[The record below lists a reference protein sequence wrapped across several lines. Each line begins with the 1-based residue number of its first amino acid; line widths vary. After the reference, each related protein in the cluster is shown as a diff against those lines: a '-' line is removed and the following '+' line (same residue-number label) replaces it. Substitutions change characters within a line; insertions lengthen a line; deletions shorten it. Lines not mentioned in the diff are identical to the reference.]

1 MGTEQTNM
9 QITYITIFK
18 YVEEI
23 KKLEKNKPNS
33 YIQEIVSLLLS
44 FINSEDFIPFVLI
57 NKENFFFNIF
67 IMCEMGKENDNYIF
81 IKILFPFL
89 EELKKLPNF
98 ESQLQEA
105 NDIKKDDFK
114 DLLSLYYKKNQ
125 ALIDEKINFYT
136 NNPKKPFEVLK
147 NIMKNKSEI
156 FGKYLSRMIKVL
168 FGNEEIFKK
177 NLKVQNII
185 DEALNF
191 FKSYFYE
198 LKENKNY
205 NISKLVEYLMEL
217 YPSLE
222 NIKEIYNITMFAI
235 FKAVKEDEMKS
246 IFGIYEKKID
256 FVSSVMNFED
266 NYTWFLFE
274 NYGKEPITVSGQI
287 KVKGEQIPINIF
299 AIINSKNKNK
309 VVYGYI
315 CQSLFINYDVI
326 MIEINFNYYKINK
339 TNLETIKNELEK
351 EIDRIKKSS
360 KAYKNLNAYIL
371 IDSNV
376 ILYPQSYDLF
386 LQNLVRKNIISPNQI
401 PEEYHNIIDLSLKRN
416 KTQVIPRKSENMK
429 EVINNKEDVNN
440 NDNSKTW
447 IDRVKNRLAN
457 NEGKNNEINDK
468 ENYEENDNNKIFN
481 SKTFNTYNDNINE
494 KQFVGNNQKIQ
505 DIQNNVND
513 SLQVNKLKEE
523 LENEKFKNKDLSE
536 KIKKLENKIK
546 EENDKNKNL
555 ELKIKEL
562 NTELDLLQEKYNK
575 LKNLQQIEGQVPI
588 DNTEIRDSLYESV
601 FEKDKEIKELKLK
614 LSRYPLLLNDG
625 DKLMSLIFNS
635 ADQVIHHS
643 VICKNNELFSN
654 VENRLYD
661 DGFPEYKESENFFT
675 FNGLKINKNKTV
687 EENNIKNSDVII
699 LNVID
704 DDD

>member
-205 NISKLVEYLMEL
+205 TISK
-217 YPSLE
+217 
-222 NIKEIYNITMFAI
+222 
-235 FKAVKEDEMKS
+235 
-246 IFGIYEKKID
+246 
-256 FVSSVMNFED
+256 
-266 NYTWFLFE
+266 
-274 NYGKEPITVSGQI
+274 
-287 KVKGEQIPINIF
+287 
-299 AIINSKNKNK
+299 
-309 VVYGYI
+309 
-315 CQSLFINYDVI
+315 
-326 MIEINFNYYKINK
+326 
-339 TNLETIKNELEK
+339 
-351 EIDRIKKSS
+351 
-360 KAYKNLNAYIL
+360 
-371 IDSNV
+371 
-376 ILYPQSYDLF
+376 
-386 LQNLVRKNIISPNQI
+386 
-401 PEEYHNIIDLSLKRN
+401 
-416 KTQVIPRKSENMK
+416 
-429 EVINNKEDVNN
+429 
-440 NDNSKTW
+440 
-447 IDRVKNRLAN
+447 
-457 NEGKNNEINDK
+457 
-468 ENYEENDNNKIFN
+468 
-481 SKTFNTYNDNINE
+481 
-494 KQFVGNNQKIQ
+494 
-505 DIQNNVND
+505 
-513 SLQVNKLKEE
+513 
-523 LENEKFKNKDLSE
+523 
-536 KIKKLENKIK
+536 
-546 EENDKNKNL
+546 
-555 ELKIKEL
+555 
-562 NTELDLLQEKYNK
+562 
-575 LKNLQQIEGQVPI
+575 
-588 DNTEIRDSLYESV
+588 
-601 FEKDKEIKELKLK
+601 
-614 LSRYPLLLNDG
+614 
-625 DKLMSLIFNS
+625 
-635 ADQVIHHS
+635 
-643 VICKNNELFSN
+643 
-654 VENRLYD
+654 
-661 DGFPEYKESENFFT
+661 
-675 FNGLKINKNKTV
+675 
-687 EENNIKNSDVII
+687 
-699 LNVID
+699 
-704 DDD
+704 